1 MPNLQRFCIEL
12 NENKSIYRPG
22 ESISGKLLIKNNER
36 FRIKKLV
43 IELRGQAKYEYGFVK
58 NKFVYL

>member
-22 ESISGKLLIKNNER
+22 ESISGKLFIKNNKR
-36 FRIKKLV
+36 FRIKQML
-43 IELRGQAKYEYGFVK
+43 IELRCQALYVFQSVK
-58 NKFVYL
+58 NKI